1 MKEKIKNI
9 IITISIFYMISISL
23 LTIIN
28 LHNTTTK
35 IYVKMKDFT
44 KEFIELKEKVES
56 IDNIEC
62 KNSIKKMIDKS
73 EKYVIKEKLD
83 LKDLRKNGSLI
94 PEYGQTLKKCNI
106 SQKDSEYLSPYVLNS
121 VLIYEE
127 YFKDISYDYELSLR
141 DIEGRIISEISMNH
155 SKLNSNKHLEIELIN
170 KIIEVQNEE

>member
-1 MKEKIKNI
+1 M
-9 IITISIFYMISISL
+9 
-23 LTIIN
+23 
-28 LHNTTTK
+28 
-35 IYVKMKDFT
+35 
-44 KEFIELKEKVES
+44 
-56 IDNIEC
+56 
-62 KNSIKKMIDKS
+62 
-73 EKYVIKEKLD
+73 
-83 LKDLRKNGSLI
+83 RKNGSLI

-155 SKLNSNKHLEIELIN
+155 SKLNSNKYLEIELIN

>member
-35 IYVKMKDFT
+35 IYVKMKDFS

-73 EKYVIKEKLD
+73 EKYVIK
-83 LKDLRKNGSLI
+83 N
-94 PEYGQTLKKCNI
+94 
-106 SQKDSEYLSPYVLNS
+106 
-121 VLIYEE
+121 
-127 YFKDISYDYELSLR
+127 
-141 DIEGRIISEISMNH
+141 
-155 SKLNSNKHLEIELIN
+155 
-170 KIIEVQNEE
+170 